1 MIRLTRLGGRPFY
14 LNDDLIESLESTPDT
29 TIQLTTGKRIMVHE
43 SPEEV
48 LRRIMDFR
56 RRVYG
61 PAEGD
66 PGGTSTSGVPRSATR
81 PHASSPR

>member
-1 MIRLTRLGGRPFY
+1 MIKLTRLGGRPFY

-48 LRRIMDFR
+48 LQRIVDFR

-61 PAEGD
+61 LEGD
-66 PGGTSTSGVPRSATR
+66 DQGGTTDAAGPATG